1 MDIKYNLTVEKE
13 AVVKNI
19 ERLTNLI
26 FKLLP
31 LREEGGDWQ
40 TPLQNLIIE
49 INGMSRILID
59 HQPILF
65 SIVCRLEGLME
76 LEGEDNFLLFR
87 KTIFETLSAL
97 GKVKQCLD

>member
-1 MDIKYNLTVEKE
+1 MVLKYDLEVPND

-31 LREEGGDWQ
+31 LREEGGDWK

-49 INGMSRILID
+49 INGMSRMVID
-59 HQPILF
+59 HQSILF
-65 SIVCRLEGLME
+65 SVVCRLEGLMS
-76 LEGEDNFLLFR
+76 LDSEDDFLLFR

-97 GKVKQCLD
+97 SKVKECLV